1 MIRGFKFYDNEEV
14 VMSKWTIKYVIIEE
28 DSKISKETDVYGS
41 NVFEAY
47 FNANKLLSI
56 LERGKKI
63 HKIEVVH

>member
-1 MIRGFKFYDNEEV
+1 
-14 VMSKWTIKYVIIEE
+14 MSKWTIKYVIIEE